1 MNRCYGVAVLLS
13 LLVAGC
19 SGYNPGF
26 NSGPPPPPPTGPYS
40 NASLSGQYAFS
51 MAGQEPA
58 GTNFARIGSFTAD
71 GQGHITAGMED
82 LAVLG
87 QAAELTFSASTYSI
101 QANGR
106 GTLNLT
112 DSTGTSS
119 FSIALVSAGNGYIV
133 ETDNNGTASGSFA
146 PQTAS
151 AFSQTSINGNYVF
164 DFSGLDA
171 SAQASSGGVAASLV
185 GEFGA
190 NGGGGISGGVLDLN
204 EGGTLFPNE
213 PFTGSYALDATNG
226 NGSTFGRA
234 TATINSPSLGTR
246 NFAFYI
252 VNGTDAKFLEED
264 TVGVTFGDAGG
275 QSAGMPANLTAL
287 NGSFAFMI
295 GGSSSQGPIATAG
308 RFTADGSGNI
318 SAITLDENN
327 SGSVDSVT
335 SGAGTSN
342 YNVDASG
349 DGRGTIS
356 FNIGS
361 VPFTFVFYLIS
372 PSSAVLQETDSGIT
386 SDGSMLAQTQNPFS
400 NSSLAG
406 NYAFDWSGSDG
417 FEQDFTGEYTLASA
431 SSNNISGVLD
441 YNELSLGVVFRN
453 VVLSGGLALS
463 GDGTG
468 RNTFT
473 ATLESAPQITLGGS
487 VYVVNDGTAFFVG
500 TTSARVI
507 EGVMSRPIV

>member
-1 MNRCYGVAVLLS
+1 MNRVRLGAAVLWA

-19 SGYNPGF
+19 GTYNPNF
-26 NSGPPPPPPTGPYS
+26 NSGSPPPPPTGPYS

-51 MAGQEPA
+51 MGGEDVN
-58 GTNFARIGSFTAD
+58 GNSFVRIGSFKAD
-71 GQGHITAGMED
+71 GQGNITAGIED
-82 LAVLG
+82 IAVLG
-87 QAAELTFSASTYSI
+87 QTAAFTFTASTYSI

-112 DSTGTSS
+112 DSTEKLT

-133 ETDNNGTASGSFA
+133 ETDSAGTANGSFA
-146 PQTAS
+146 IQTAS

-171 SAQASSGGVAASLV
+171 STQTSSGAVAASVV

-190 NGGGGISGGVLDLN
+190 DGNGLISSGVLDLN
-204 EGGTLFPNE
+204 EGGRLFSAE

-226 NGSTFGRA
+226 NGANFGRA
-234 TATINSPSLGTR
+234 TATINSPGLGMR
-246 NFAFYI
+246 NFVFYI
-252 VNGTDAKFLEED
+252 VDGSHAKFLEED
-264 TVGVTFGDAGG
+264 TVGVTFGEATG
-275 QSAGMPANLTAL
+275 QSAGMPADATAL

-295 GGSSSQGPIATAG
+295 GGGSAQGPIATAG
-308 RFTADGSGNI
+308 RFTADGNGHI

-327 SGSVDSVT
+327 SGVLDSVT

-342 YNVDASG
+342 YNVDPSG
-349 DGRGTIS
+349 DGRGTIV
-356 FNIGS
+356 FNVAQ

-372 PSSAVLQETDSGIT
+372 PSSAVLQETDSNIT
-386 SDGSMLAQTQNPFS
+386 SDGSFLAQTGNPFA

-417 FEQDFTGEYTLASA
+417 AEQDFTGEYALAST
-431 SSNNISGVLD
+431 SSANISGALD
-441 YNELSLGVVFRN
+441 YNELSLGTVFHN
-453 VVLSGGLALS
+453 VVISGGLALS

-468 RNTFT
+468 RNTLT
-473 ATLESAPQITLGGS
+473 GTLGSAPQITLGGS

-500 TTSARVI
+500 TKTDRVI
-507 EGVMSRPIV
+507 AGVMSRQF